1 MTDSENTTF
10 EAQYRADLER
20 AGLDPVD
27 AAELAA
33 KTARMRAA
41 AVQAATMK
49 NSLVKGG
56 MHEGRAK
63 AMAAA
68 HTLFSSPLGEKIPAA
83 TKRVDGFQSMSDII
97 RPSTAPKSDDD
108 MQVPAS
114 PLVPSRPKAKVT
126 PLPAPAPA
134 PARPRRAAKAPP
146 AAQEAPPGVELPTQA
161 EKPAVAPKAVK
172 RTSKR
177 IDPITADIIP
187 MTPVFDYRNG
197 ELPERVRDLIEAH
210 LAIEA
215 QDAKSSGSLGFMTRS
230 LAIATLPHRKTTDF
244 RFVRRNG
251 DFTLTMMTAHPQG
264 LPYGTLPRLLLTWV
278 CTEVAQKRERVL
290 SLGNNLASYLGELG
304 LHNTGGKRGDI
315 TRLKHAMTTL
325 FSSVISCHY
334 EGKDSFALQNVLLAD
349 KVDWWTPQNPEEAG
363 QWQSSVMLSEPFFKE
378 CIEHV
383 LPFDMRAVRGLRQSP
398 LALDIYIWLTYR
410 MSYLSKRTTIPWI
423 ALAGQFG
430 SGYATS
436 EQGLRDF
443 KRAFL
448 RELKHVLVIYPQ
460 AKVADGLHGLVMYP
474 SPPHV
479 AYKSTPIQKGLG
491 F

>member
-1 MTDSENTTF
+1 
-10 EAQYRADLER
+10 
-20 AGLDPVD
+20 
-27 AAELAA
+27 
-33 KTARMRAA
+33 
-41 AVQAATMK
+41 MK
-49 NSLVKGG
+49 NSLVRGG

-63 AMAAA
+63 AMASA
-68 HTLFSSPLGEKIPAA
+68 HTLFSSPSGEKIPAA

-161 EKPAVAPKAVK
+161 EKPAVAPKDVK
-172 RTSKR
+172 RTSKP

-290 SLGNNLASYLGELG
+290 SLGNNLAS
-304 LHNTGGKRGDI
+304 
-315 TRLKHAMTTL
+315 
-325 FSSVISCHY
+325 
-334 EGKDSFALQNVLLAD
+334 
-349 KVDWWTPQNPEEAG
+349 
-363 QWQSSVMLSEPFFKE
+363 
-378 CIEHV
+378 
-383 LPFDMRAVRGLRQSP
+383 
-398 LALDIYIWLTYR
+398 
-410 MSYLSKRTTIPWI
+410 
-423 ALAGQFG
+423 
-430 SGYATS
+430 
-436 EQGLRDF
+436 
-443 KRAFL
+443 
-448 RELKHVLVIYPQ
+448 
-460 AKVADGLHGLVMYP
+460 
-474 SPPHV
+474 
-479 AYKSTPIQKGLG
+479 
-491 F
+491 